1 MGAKIL
7 LRSLPKPVGRQ
18 WRPAGFAILFGSL
31 LASAAPAQPV
41 VSSASANVG
50 WLDAQSAVSPQWVGR
65 GDDRAALRLIGLLE
79 TSGFDGLDPKI
90 FKLKALKR
98 AVRGADGGN
107 PNAIAKVNA
116 ALDRALISYVTALRQ
131 APKGDWI
138 INDREAVPASPTA
151 EELLAEA
158 AASPSLEAWIDAMPF
173 MHKSYT
179 GLRSALADAEQRG
192 DRHSAELLRINL
204 QRVRMLP
211 ADGRYVL
218 VNTAA
223 QKLFMYDDGKIVD
236 EMRVV
241 VGKAHQPTPMM
252 AATIKFTAL
261 NPYWQVPSDLA
272 AERVAPGVV
281 KEGLGYLKQHGYV
294 LLSDWGDE
302 ALPVDPTTID
312 WKAVADGKILV
323 RLRQNPG
330 SQNAMGRMKFMF
342 PNPQGIYLH
351 DTPNKELLN
360 EDARLF
366 SGGCVRLEDA
376 QRLAMWIY
384 GKPLSWKGAKTEQAV
399 ELPKPMPVY
408 LIYQTAVP
416 NDGQIVF
423 YQDIYGKDRSMLA
436 GSSASQV
443 AAR

>member
-18 WRPAGFAILFGSL
+18 WRPAGFAILLGSL

-41 VSSASANVG
+41 VASASANVG
-50 WLDAQSAVSPQWVGR
+50 WLDAQSAAGPQWVRR
-65 GDDRAALRLIGLLE
+65 GDQRAAIRLIGLLE

-107 PNAIAKVNA
+107 LNAIAKVNA

-138 INDREAVPASPTA
+138 INDREAVPAMPTA

-173 MHKSYT
+173 MHKSYS

-223 QKLFMYDDGKIVD
+223 QKLFMYDDGEIVD

-272 AERVAPGVV
+272 AERVAPGVI

-302 ALPVDPTTID
+302 ALPVDPSTID

-416 NDGQIVF
+416 NEGQIVF

-436 GSSASQV
+436 GTSANQV

>member
-7 LRSLPKPVGRQ
+7 LRSLPEPVGRQ
-18 WRPAGFAILFGSL
+18 WRPAGFSILLGSL
-31 LASAAPAQPV
+31 LAGAAPAQ
-41 VSSASANVG
+41 SAVPLAAADGG
-50 WLDAQSAVSPQWVGR
+50 WSDLQSAAGPQWVR
-65 GDDRAALRLIGLLE
+65 SGDDRAALRLIGLLE
-79 TSGFDGLDPKI
+79 TSELDGLNPKQ
-90 FKLKALKR
+90 FKLKSLKR
-98 AVRGADGGN
+98 AVRDADGGN
-107 PNAIAKVNA
+107 SNAVAKANA
-116 ALDRALISYVTALRQ
+116 AFDRALLSYVTSLRQ
-131 APKGDWI
+131 SSKGDWI
-138 INDREAVPASPTA
+138 INDQEAIPAAPSA
-151 EELLAEA
+151 GKLLAEA
-158 AASPSLEAWIDAMPF
+158 AAAPSLETWVGAMPF
-173 MHKSYT
+173 MHPSYA
-179 GLRSALADAEQRG
+179 GLRRALASAEAQG
-192 DRHSAELLRINL
+192 DRHSAELLRINI
-204 QRVRMLP
+204 QRVRLLP

-223 QKLFMYDDGKIVD
+223 QKLFMYDDGEIVD

-272 AERVAPGVV
+272 AERVAPGVI
-281 KEGLGYLKQHGYV
+281 KEGLGYLRQHGYV
-294 LLSDWGDE
+294 LLSDWGDR
-302 ALPVDPTTID
+302 AQPVDPSMVD
-312 WKAVADGKILV
+312 WEAVAEGKILV

-330 SQNAMGRMKFMF
+330 PNNAMGRMKFMF

-376 QRLAMWIY
+376 PRLAKWIY
-384 GKPLSWKGAKTEQAV
+384 GEPLSWKGARTEQAV

-416 NDGQIVF
+416 SGDQVVF

-436 GSSASQV
+436 GSGADRV

>member
-1 MGAKIL
+1 MAAGA
-7 LRSLPKPVGRQ
+7 
-18 WRPAGFAILFGSL
+18 
-31 LASAAPAQPV
+31 
-41 VSSASANVG
+41 SSDVK
-50 WLDAQSAVSPQWVGR
+50 SAVGLQWVR
-65 GDDRAALRLIGLLE
+65 SGDDRAALRLIGILE
-79 TSGFDGLDPKI
+79 TSSLDGLDPKQ

-98 AVRGADGGN
+98 AVRDALGGKS
-107 PNAIAKVNA
+107 NAVAKANA
-116 ALDRALISYVTALRQ
+116 ALDRALVSYVVALRN
-131 APKGDWI
+131 APTGDWI
-138 INDREAVPASPTA
+138 VNDGGAIPVAPTKA
-151 EELLAEA
+151 EVLADA
-158 AASPSLEAWIDAMPF
+158 AASPSLEDWVGAMPF
-173 MHKSYT
+173 MHPSYA
-179 GLRSALADAEQRG
+179 GLRRALASVEAQG
-192 DRHSAELLRINL
+192 DRNSAELLRINL
-204 QRVRMLP
+204 RRARLLP
-211 ADGRYVL
+211 ANGRYVL

-223 QKLFMYDDGKIVD
+223 QKLFMYDGGEVVD

-281 KEGLGYLKQHGYV
+281 REGLGYLQRHGYV

-302 ALPVDPTTID
+302 ARPVDPATVD
-312 WKAVADGKILV
+312 WEAVAEGKILV

-330 SQNAMGRMKFMF
+330 PNNAMGRMKFMF

-360 EDARLF
+360 EEARLF

-376 QRLAMWIY
+376 PRLAKWIY
-384 GKPLSWKGAKTEQAV
+384 GKPLSWKGATTEQAV
-399 ELPKPMPVY
+399 ELPEPMPVY

-416 NDGQIVF
+416 NGDQIVF
-423 YQDIYGKDRSMLA
+423 YQDIYGKDRSLLA
-436 GSSASQV
+436 GSGANPV